1 MFCWMSR
8 TAAVAFC
15 AAGLVWAWSHNPATA
30 APPNVV
36 VILADD
42 MGFSDLGCYGGEIE
56 TPNFDRLAHGGLRFT
71 QGYNTARCWPTRGA
85 LLTGYYAQAIRRDS
99 MPGVRGGNQTGRPAW
114 ARLLPELLAP
124 AGYRSYHSGKWH
136 VDGEP
141 LKQGFVHSLRIEGG
155 QNDYFDPVGVTVDG
169 EQIEGD
175 DAFYVTTAVGD
186 HAAACLREHAR
197 QHAGT
202 PFFSYVAF
210 TSPHFPLQAPQEL
223 IEKYRARYQTG
234 WDVVQQARYE
244 RLVQRG
250 IVAAPLAP
258 MERDLGPPYAFPD
271 AIKQLGPGEVNRPLP
286 WDALSPEQQAFQATK
301 MAIHAAMI
309 DAMDQAVGVVITQ
322 LEAMDALDNTLILCL
337 SDNGGSAEIMV
348 RGKGHDRSLPAG
360 SSGTYLCLGPGWSS
374 CANTPFRRHKTW
386 VHEGGIATSWIAHWP
401 KGIPSRRALREQ
413 PVHVIDVVPTVL
425 ELAGIQPAAEHAGE
439 PVPPLQG
446 RSFAGCLTN
455 PEAPP
460 PHETL
465 WWCHDGHRAVRQGD
479 WKLVAAKKKPW
490 ELYDLSQDRTE
501 QQDLAAA
508 QPARVKQLEQAWQA
522 ITAENLRLAGLD
534 GKLKQPT
541 PKPPE
546 KGSNKPKPAA
556 KPQPATQPKPPA
568 AKPAGQ
574 ATRQPP
580 PNVVIVFTDD
590 MGYADPSCY
599 GGSVAPTPQI
609 DRLAREGIR
618 FTDFHVAQPVCSA
631 SRAALLTG
639 CYPNR
644 IGIHGALGPRN
655 THGISADETT
665 LAELLGSRGYRTGMV
680 GKWHLGHHPEFL
692 PTRHG
697 FDEYFGLPYSND
709 MWPFHP
715 TAKPGAYPPLPLFE
729 NETIIDPEVSPED
742 QTTLT
747 KRYAERAVDFLRR
760 AGRAKDGRPF
770 FLYLAHSMPHVPL
783 FASAAF
789 QGKTPDGLYGDVI
802 AEIDAS
808 VGAVLTALEETG
820 QLDNTLVLF
829 TSDNGPWLSYGNHAG
844 SAGPLREG
852 KGTTFEGG
860 VRVPCLARLPGRIPA
875 GTVSDEPLMTI
886 DLLPSIARLTGT
898 PLPTDQSGSC
908 LVGGK
913 RIDGHD
919 RLDLFC
925 GGRRPPDQPD
935 TYLFYYHAGDLEAV
949 RQGDWKLLFPHRYR
963 TMQGQEVGRDGKPA
977 AYAQQQIGLALFNLV
992 DDPGE
997 QQDVA
1002 KQHPEVVTQL
1012 QAIAEQARAELGDQ
1026 LTKRTGSGL
1035 REPGRLAVK
1044 AVSTDAKPLLKP
1056 QQAGPAAKQ
1065 PTLSGRRPNIIY
1077 VMTDDQGY
1085 GDVGSHG
1092 NPVLKTPQLDR
1103 LRNESVRLTE
1113 FHVSP
1118 TCAPTRAALMTGRHE
1133 FRSGVTHTIYE
1144 RERLALSATTL
1155 PQLLKTAGY
1164 TTGIFGKW
1172 HLGDEDAYQPGER
1185 GFDRVFIHGAGG
1197 IGQHYPGSCGDVP
1210 NNRYFNPI
1218 IRSDGRFVQTRG
1230 YCTDVFF
1237 REAEDWIERCHS
1249 QDRPFFCYL
1258 ATNAPHAPYIPPASG
1273 DEAYRKSLEEA
1284 GFTNAKQLSRVA
1296 PFYAMIQ
1303 NIDAN
1308 MGRLLKK
1315 IDELGLAEDTL
1326 IVFSTDN
1333 GSAAGSSVFNAGMR
1347 GAKNSPYR
1355 GGTRVPAFWRWSGSL
1370 PEGVEL
1376 PQVTAHI
1383 DVLPTLCEIA
1393 GVELPAAL
1401 SEKLEGRSLVPLL
1414 LDKSAAWPD
1423 RPLVTHRGRWPR
1435 GEAAAHAYDHC
1446 RLREGRWSLVNTQN
1460 KANAWELYDIEADPG
1475 EQTDVAGKHPEVVKR
1490 LAATYDAWWQRVQP
1504 DLVNEDLD
1512 GPAENPFRTA
1522 YWQQF
1527 APRPTLEDV
1536 AYGKHPK
1543 QKLHFWKA
1551 AAATAE
1557 QPAPLL
1563 FFVHGGGWVAGNR
1576 LSGLTGN
1583 LQPVLDAGISVA
1595 SVEYRFIQE
1604 AMEQGIEPPVKA
1616 PLTDAAR
1623 ALQFVRSKAG
1633 QWQIDKPRVVAAGG
1647 SAGACTSLWLAFHD
1661 DLADPTSDDPVAR
1674 ESTRLVGAAVIGAQ
1688 TTLDPRQMKEWTPN
1702 SRYGGHAFGFM
1713 PGVDKRDTQF
1723 ARFLAGRE
1731 TILPWINEYSPY
1743 ALVSAD
1749 DPPVWLFYRSPPALG
1764 QAEKDPTHTANFGV
1778 KLKERLD
1785 AVEVPCELVYPGATN
1800 VKHASL
1806 PEAVIGLL
1814 KPPAVS
1820 AN

>member
-8 TAAVAFC
+8 TAAVTFF
-15 AAGLVWAWSHNPATA
+15 AAGLVWAWSINPATA

-42 MGFSDLGCYGGEIE
+42 MGFSDLGCYGSEIE
-56 TPNFDRLAHGGLRFT
+56 TPNLDRLAHGGLRFT

-85 LLTGYYAQAIRRDS
+85 LLTGYYAQSIRRDS
-99 MPGVRGGNQTGRPAW
+99 MPGVQGGNRTGRPAW

-155 QNDYFDPVGVTVDG
+155 QNDYFDPAGVTVDG

-186 HAAACLREHAR
+186 HAAACLKEHAR

-210 TSPHFPLQAPQEL
+210 TAPHFPLQAPPEL
-223 IEKYRARYQTG
+223 IEKYRARYQAG

-286 WDALSPEQQAFQATK
+286 WDELTPEQQAFQATK

-309 DAMDQAVGVVITQ
+309 DAVDQAVGVVIKQ
-322 LEAMDALDNTLILCL
+322 LEAMNALDDTLILFL

-425 ELAGIQPAAEHAGE
+425 ELAGIEPAAEHAGG

-446 RSFAGCLTN
+446 RSFADCLRN
-455 PEAPP
+455 PVAPP

-479 WKLVAAKKKPW
+479 WKLVAAKRKPW

-522 ITAENLRLAGLD
+522 IAAENLRLAGLD
-534 GKLKQPT
+534 GKLKQQS
-541 PKPPE
+541 
-546 KGSNKPKPAA
+546 KGQRKQQPNKSKPAA
-556 KPQPATQPKPPA
+556 KSKPPAHSKPPA

-574 ATRQPP
+574 ATGQPP
-580 PNVVIVFTDD
+580 PNVVVIFTDD
-590 MGYADPSCY
+590 MGYADPACY

-655 THGISADETT
+655 THGLSADETT

-709 MWPFHP
+709 MWPYHP

-747 KRYAERAVDFLRR
+747 KRYAERAVDFVRR
-760 AGRAKDGRPF
+760 AGTAKDGRPF

-783 FASAAF
+783 FASEDF
-789 QGKTPDGLYGDVI
+789 QGKTPGGLYGDVI

-808 VGAVLTALEETG
+808 VGAVLKALEETG

-898 PLPTDQSGSC
+898 PLATDQSGSC
-908 LVGGK
+908 LVAGK

-949 RQGDWKLLFPHRYR
+949 RQGDWKLCFPHRYR
-963 TMQGQEVGRDGKPA
+963 TMHGQEVGKDGTPGR
-977 AYAQQQIGLALFNLV
+977 YAQQQIGLALFNLA

-997 QQDVA
+997 RQDVA
-1002 KQHPEVVTQL
+1002 KQHPEVVARL
-1012 QAIAEQARAELGDQ
+1012 EALAEQARAELGDR

-1035 REPGRLAVK
+1035 REPGRLA
-1044 AVSTDAKPLLKP
+1044 AQPIATDAKPPIKP
-1056 QQAGPAAKQ
+1056 QQAGPAAEQRK
-1065 PTLSGRRPNIIY
+1065 LSGRRPNIIY

-1103 LRNESVRLTE
+1103 LRSQSVRLTE

-1133 FRSGVTHTIYE
+1133 FRSGVTHTIDE

-1197 IGQHYPGSCGDVP
+1197 IGQSYPGSCGDVP

-1237 REAEDWIERCHS
+1237 REAEDWIESC
-1249 QDRPFFCYL
+1249 QQKDQPFFCYL

-1273 DEAYRKSLEEA
+1273 DEAYRKSLEAA

-1333 GSAAGSSVFNAGMR
+1333 GSAAGSGVFNAGMR

-1355 GGTRVPAFWRWSGSL
+1355 GGTRVPAFWRWPGSL

-1414 LDKSAAWPD
+1414 LDKTAAWPD

-1460 KANAWELYDIEADPG
+1460 TPEAWELYDIDADPG
-1475 EQTDVAGKHPEVVKR
+1475 EQTDVAGRHPEVVKR
-1490 LAATYDAWWQRVQP
+1490 LAATYDAWWQGVQS

-1512 GPAENPFRTA
+1512 GPDENPFRTA

-1604 AMEQGIEPPVKA
+1604 AMEQGIEPPVQA

-1633 QWQIDKPRVVAAGG
+1633 QWQIDKRRVAAAGG

-1674 ESTRLVGAAVIGAQ
+1674 ESTRLVGAAVVGAQ
-1688 TTLDPRQMKEWTPN
+1688 TTLDPKQMKEWTPN

-1723 ARFLAGRE
+1723 ARFLAGRDQ
-1731 TILPWINEYSPY
+1731 ILPWINEYSPY

-1778 KLKERLD
+1778 KLKERLT
-1785 AVEVPCELVYPGATN
+1785 AAGVPCELVYPGATDG
-1800 VKHASL
+1800 KHASL

-1814 KPPAVS
+1814 TPTAAS

>member
-1 MFCWMSR
+1 MFDWLSR
-8 TAAVAFC
+8 TAAVAFL
-15 AAGLVWAWSHNPATA
+15 AASVVWAWSLNPATA

-42 MGFSDLGCYGGEIE
+42 MGFSDLGCYGSEIE
-56 TPNFDRLAHGGLRFT
+56 TPAFDRLAHNGLRFT

-85 LLTGYYAQAIRRDS
+85 LLTGYYAQSIRRDS
-99 MPGVRGGNQTGRPAW
+99 MPGVKGGNGTGRPAW

-155 QNDYFDPVGVTVDG
+155 QNDFFDPAGVTVDG
-169 EQIEGD
+169 QPLAGGD
-175 DAFYVTTAVGD
+175 DFYVTTAVGD
-186 HAAACLREHAR
+186 HAAACLKEHAR

-210 TSPHFPLQAPQEL
+210 TAPHFPLQAPQAL
-223 IEKYRARYQTG
+223 IAKYRDRYQAG

-286 WDALSPEQQAFQATK
+286 WNELTPEQQAFQATK

-309 DAMDQAVGVVITQ
+309 DAMDQAVGAVIRQ

-348 RGKGHDRSLPAG
+348 RGKGHDQSLPAG

-401 KGIPSRRALREQ
+401 RGITSRRALREQ

-425 ELAGIQPAAEHAGE
+425 ELAGIEPAAEHAGK
-439 PVPPLQG
+439 PAPPLQG
-446 RSFAGCLTN
+446 RSFAACLTN

-479 WKLVAAKKKPW
+479 WKLVAAKRKPW
-490 ELYDLSQDRTE
+490 ELYDLSRDRTE
-501 QQDLAAA
+501 LQDLAAA
-508 QPARVKQLEQAWQA
+508 HPARVKQLEQAWQA
-522 ITAENLRLAGLD
+522 IAAENLRLAGLD
-534 GKLKQPT
+534 GKLKQQASQPRKKQ
-541 PKPPE
+541 PNPP
-546 KGSNKPKPAA
+546 
-556 KPQPATQPKPPA
+556 QPA
-568 AKPAGQ
+568 AKPA
-574 ATRQPP
+574 PP
-580 PNVVIVFTDD
+580 
-590 MGYADPSCY
+590 
-599 GGSVAPTPQI
+599 AP
-609 DRLAREGIR
+609 
-618 FTDFHVAQPVCSA
+618 V
-631 SRAALLTG
+631 
-639 CYPNR
+639 
-644 IGIHGALGPRN
+644 
-655 THGISADETT
+655 
-665 LAELLGSRGYRTGMV
+665 
-680 GKWHLGHHPEFL
+680 
-692 PTRHG
+692 
-697 FDEYFGLPYSND
+697 
-709 MWPFHP
+709 
-715 TAKPGAYPPLPLFE
+715 
-729 NETIIDPEVSPED
+729 
-742 QTTLT
+742 
-747 KRYAERAVDFLRR
+747 
-760 AGRAKDGRPF
+760 
-770 FLYLAHSMPHVPL
+770 
-783 FASAAF
+783 
-789 QGKTPDGLYGDVI
+789 
-802 AEIDAS
+802 
-808 VGAVLTALEETG
+808 
-820 QLDNTLVLF
+820 
-829 TSDNGPWLSYGNHAG
+829 
-844 SAGPLREG
+844 
-852 KGTTFEGG
+852 
-860 VRVPCLARLPGRIPA
+860 
-875 GTVSDEPLMTI
+875 
-886 DLLPSIARLTGT
+886 
-898 PLPTDQSGSC
+898 
-908 LVGGK
+908 
-913 RIDGHD
+913 
-919 RLDLFC
+919 
-925 GGRRPPDQPD
+925 
-935 TYLFYYHAGDLEAV
+935 
-949 RQGDWKLLFPHRYR
+949 
-963 TMQGQEVGRDGKPA
+963 
-977 AYAQQQIGLALFNLV
+977 
-992 DDPGE
+992 
-997 QQDVA
+997 
-1002 KQHPEVVTQL
+1002 
-1012 QAIAEQARAELGDQ
+1012 RAE
-1026 LTKRTGSGL
+1026 
-1035 REPGRLAVK
+1035 
-1044 AVSTDAKPLLKP
+1044 
-1056 QQAGPAAKQ
+1056 PAAKKLVARG
-1065 PTLSGRRPNIIY
+1065 TAAVVTTKRLTGRRPNIIY

-1092 NPVLKTPQLDR
+1092 NSVLKTPQLDR

-1133 FRSGVTHTIYE
+1133 FRSGVTHTIHE

-1164 TTGIFGKW
+1164 TSGIFGKW
-1172 HLGDEDAYQPGER
+1172 HLGDEDAYQPGQR

-1197 IGQHYPGSCGDVP
+1197 IGQSYPGSCGDVP

-1237 REAEDWIERCHS
+1237 REAEQWIEAC
-1249 QDRPFFCYL
+1249 QQKDQPFFCYL
-1258 ATNAPHAPYIPPASG
+1258 VTNAPHAPYIPPASG
-1273 DEAYRKSLEEA
+1273 DEAYRKLLKEA

-1355 GGTRVPAFWRWSGSL
+1355 GGTRVPAFWRWPGT
-1370 PEGVEL
+1370 L
-1376 PQVTAHI
+1376 PQGVDLPQHTAHV
-1383 DVLPTLCEIA
+1383 DVLPTICEIA
-1393 GVELPAAL
+1393 GVTLPADL
-1401 SEKLEGRSLVPLL
+1401 TEKLEGRSLVPLL
-1414 LDKSAAWPD
+1414 LDQDAAWPD
-1423 RPLVTHRGRWPR
+1423 RPLVTHRGRWER
-1435 GEAAAHAYDHC
+1435 GQAAAHAFDHC

-1460 KANAWELYDIEADPG
+1460 KPAAWELYNLEADPG
-1475 EQTDVAGKHPEVVKR
+1475 EQTDVAAQHSDIVKR
-1490 LAATYDAWWQRVQP
+1490 LAAAYDTWWQSVQP

-1512 GPAENPFRTA
+1512 GPDENPFRTA

-1543 QKLHFWKA
+1543 QKLHFWKT

-1583 LQPVLDAGISVA
+1583 LQPVLDAGISIA

-1623 ALQFVRSKAG
+1623 ALQFVRSKAS

-1674 ESTRLVGAAVIGAQ
+1674 ESTRLVGAAVVGAQ
-1688 TTLDPRQMKEWTPN
+1688 TTLDPKQMKEWTPN

-1723 ARFLAGRE
+1723 ARFLVGRE
-1731 TILPWINEYSPY
+1731 KILPWIDEYSPY

-1749 DPPVWLFYRSPPALG
+1749 DPPVWLFYRGPPALG
-1764 QAEKDPTHTANFGV
+1764 QEEQDPTHTANFGV

-1785 AVEVPCELVYPGATN
+1785 AVEVPCELVYPGATD
-1800 VKHASL
+1800 VSHASL

-1814 KPPAVS
+1814 KPTAAS